1 MENVLPIRGLH
12 RSVTWGHRAE
22 RSRHAPDSVSDVRRS
37 VVLEKQLEDLRSE
50 HDHLRRSIFEAAHV
64 QRKLCGARHL
74 RRESF
79 EIASE
84 IFPVR
89 DLSGD
94 FISVLEIEDEV
105 VFAIGDIAGKGLA
118 AGMWFTHLV
127 SMLRLQCTKHRNP
140 AKALA
145 NMNRDLLSLGFE
157 LPLVS
162 LLLCRLKV
170 KSGEMTYCNAGHP
183 PAFLLRS
190 DGQVE
195 SLTEGGPLLGAFDGV
210 PFGRG
215 KVTLRPGDTLLG
227 FTDGIVECSDSSGAD
242 FGMKRLLEAAQA
254 SSGSSASAA
263 LFSVL
268 GAVEDFAGSRGRE
281 DDVSLIV
288 VHRGDSLTPDDR
300 RPKVGK

>member
-1 MENVLPIRGLH
+1 MENVLPIRGQH
-12 RSVTWGHRAE
+12 RSAPWGHRAE
-22 RSRHAPDSVSDVRRS
+22 RSRHAADSASELRRS
-37 VVLEKQLEDLRSE
+37 VVLENQLADLRSD
-50 HDHLRRSIFEAAHV
+50 HDRLRHNIFEAAQI
-64 QRKLCGARHL
+64 QRKLCGVRHL

-94 FISVLEIEDEV
+94 FISVFEFEDEV

-127 SMLRLQCTKHRNP
+127 SMLRLQCTTHRNP

-145 NMNRDLLSLGFE
+145 YMNRDLLRLGFE
-157 LPLVS
+157 LPLAS

-183 PAFLLRS
+183 PALLLRR
-190 DGQVE
+190 DGRIE
-195 SLTEGGPLLGAFDGV
+195 SLTEGGPLLGALDGASFDK
-210 PFGRG
+210 G
-215 KVTLRPGDTLLG
+215 KATLQPGDTLVG
-227 FTDGIVECSDSSGAD
+227 YTDGIAECSDGSGAD
-242 FGMKRLLEAAQA
+242 FGMERLLAAA
-254 SSGSSASAA
+254 RAASGSSAGAT

-288 VHRGDSLTPDDR
+288 VHRAN
-300 RPKVGK
+300 